1 MEIKKTLTTKAKP
14 KPDQNNLGFGKIF
27 TDHIFI
33 MDYTEGQGWH
43 DGRIVP
49 YAPLAIDPAAIVL
62 HYGVEVFE
70 GMKAYRTLEDK
81 ILLFRPDA
89 NARRINNS
97 GKRLCIPELPE
108 EYFVQAIK
116 ELVGVERQWVPDL
129 PDTSLYIR
137 PFVIATEPQLGVKR
151 SDDYQFIIVLS
162 PVGAYYAEGL
172 NPVKIFV
179 EEEYVRSVRGGTG
192 FTKCGGNYAAGL
204 AAQYKAKQLGY
215 SQVLWLDG
223 AERKYIDEVGTM
235 NVMFKINGQ
244 VITPELDTGTILPGV
259 TRDSVLKLLS
269 AWGIPTCERRITLE
283 ELHLAAKNGTLEEAF
298 GTGTAAVISPIGE
311 LNIHG
316 EKVAVTGG
324 RIGELTQRVYN
335 AITDIQW
342 GRAADTFGWTVE
354 V

>member
-1 MEIKKTLTTKAKP
+1 MEIKKMLTTDLKP
-14 KPDQNNLGFGKIF
+14 EPNWQNLGFGSVF
-27 TDHIFI
+27 TDHMFI

-43 DGRIVP
+43 DACIVP
-49 YAPLAIDPAAIVL
+49 YGPLSLDPAAIVL

-70 GMKAYRTLEDK
+70 GMKAYYAGDNK
-81 ILLFRPDA
+81 ILLFRPAA

-97 GKRLCIPELPE
+97 SKRLCIPELPE

-116 ELVGVERQWVPDL
+116 ELVGVERNWVPKL

-137 PFVIATEPQLGVKR
+137 PLIIATEAQLGVKR
-151 SDDYQFIIVLS
+151 ADTYKFIIILS

-179 EEEYVRSVRGGTG
+179 EDEYVRSVRGGTG

-244 VITPELDTGTILPGV
+244 VITPELSGGTILPGV
-259 TRDSVLKLLS
+259 TRDSVLQLLQS
-269 AWGIPTCERRITLE
+269 WGIPVCERRITLE
-283 ELHLAAKNGTLEEAF
+283 ELHQAAEDGALEEAF
-298 GTGTAAVISPIGE
+298 GVGTAAVVSPIGV

-316 EKVAVTGG
+316 QEIEINNTQ
-324 RIGELTQRVYN
+324 IGQLTQKTYD
-335 AITDIQW
+335 ALTDIQW
-342 GRAADTFGWTVE
+342 GRAADNFGWTME

>member
-1 MEIKKTLTTKAKP
+1 MEIKKTLTANP
-14 KPDQNNLGFGKIF
+14 KPEPDWQNLGFGCVL
-27 TDHIFI
+27 TDHMFI
-33 MDYTEGQGWH
+33 MDYTEGLGWH
-43 DGRIVP
+43 DARIAP
-49 YAPLAIDPAAIVL
+49 YGPLALDPAAIVL

-70 GMKAYRTLEDK
+70 GMKAYYAGEER

-97 GKRLCIPELPE
+97 GKRLCMPELPV

-116 ELVGVERQWVPDL
+116 ELVDVDRHWVPKL

-137 PFVIATEPQLGVKR
+137 PFIIANEPQLGVKR
-151 SDDYQFIIVLS
+151 SDKYQFIIILS

-172 NPVKIFV
+172 NPVKIYV
-179 EEEYVRSVRGGTG
+179 EDEYVRSVRGGTG
-192 FTKCGGNYAAGL
+192 FAKCGGNYAAGL

-223 AERKYIDEVGTM
+223 AECKYIDEVGTM

-244 VITPELDTGTILPGV
+244 VITPELSTGTILPGV
-259 TRDSVLKLLS
+259 TRDSVLKLLQS
-269 AWGIPTCERRITLE
+269 WGIPTCERRITLE
-283 ELHLAAKNGTLEEAF
+283 ELHQASLNGSLEEAF
-298 GTGTAAVISPIGE
+298 GVGTAAVISPIGE

-316 EKVAVTGG
+316 EQVVVTKGQ
-324 RIGELTQRVYN
+324 IGELTQKIYN
-335 AITDIQW
+335 ALTDIQW
-342 GRAADTFGWTVE
+342 GKAEDTFGWTME

>member
-1 MEIKKTLTTKAKP
+1 MKITKTLTTSP
-14 KPDQNNLGFGKIF
+14 KPEPDWQNLGFGSIMS
-27 TDHIFI
+27 DHIFI
-33 MDYTEGQGWH
+33 MDYTEGKGWH
-43 DGRIVP
+43 DARIVP
-49 YAPLAIDPAAIVL
+49 YGPLEVDPAAIVL

-70 GMKAYRTLEDK
+70 GMKAYHAGENK

-97 GKRLCIPELPE
+97 SKRLCIPELPE
-108 EYFVQAIK
+108 EYFVEAIK
-116 ELVGVERQWVPDL
+116 ELIDVDRCWVPKL

-137 PFVIATEPQLGVKR
+137 PLIIATEAQLGVKR
-151 SDDYQFIIVLS
+151 SDRYKFIVMLS
-162 PVGAYYAEGL
+162 PVGAYYPEGL

-179 EEEYVRSVRGGTG
+179 EDEYVRSVRGGTG

-204 AAQYKAKQLGY
+204 AAQYKAKQMGY

-244 VITPELDTGTILPGV
+244 VLTPELSGGTILPGV
-259 TRDSVLKLLS
+259 TRDSVLQLLQS
-269 AWGIPTCERRITLE
+269 WGIPTCERRITLE
-283 ELHLAAKNGTLEEAF
+283 ELHQAALEGKLEEAF

-316 EKVAVTGG
+316 EKVTVGNGG
-324 RIGELTQRVYN
+324 IGELTQKIYN
-335 AITDIQW
+335 ALTDIQW
-342 GRAADTFGWTVE
+342 GRASDTFGWTVE
-354 V
+354 L